1 MNRERA
7 ETLALQAVSFLA
19 GDEDRLDRFL
29 LLSGM
34 DGNDLRERI
43 ADAAFLGGVL
53 DHILAHEP
61 DLIEFAEAVDLPPE
75 QVARARAALPG
86 LNPDW

>member
-1 MNRERA
+1 MNREQA
-7 ETLALQAVSFLA
+7 ETLALQAISFLA

-29 LLSGM
+29 ALSGM

-43 ADAAFLGGVL
+43 ADPAFLGGVL

-61 DLIEFAEAVDLPPE
+61 DLMDFADTVELPPE

>member
-1 MNRERA
+1 MNREQA

-19 GDEDRLDRFL
+19 EDEDRLDRFL

-34 DGNDLRERI
+34 DGNQLRDGI
-43 ADAAFLGGVL
+43 NDPAFLGGIL

-61 DLIEFAEAVDLPPE
+61 DLIDFAEAVDIAPE
-75 QVARARAALPG
+75 HVARARAALPG
-86 LNPDW
+86 FNPDW